1 MDRHFT
7 MRILN
12 RCLLL
17 PVVFLVGCA
26 GLFQGALRPVE
37 EEQGRMVLEAL
48 RQKEETIHTLRGL
61 FQASV
66 SGSGI
71 PLSQNLQGMVSY
83 VRPDVLHLKGFI
95 RLGVPVMD
103 FHREGNQYELYFP
116 AEGKVVTGRVDEPE
130 EGAQW
135 DQTVMLSIRALD
147 AVLGKI
153 SGLSSAGVRVW
164 KNEDHYRIDME
175 AGQSSSVSARDNFTV
190 RTWVDAKTLELTS
203 IEYRRL
209 FDDIVVSVEC
219 EDYREVRIKTSGDVS
234 SVRLP
239 FLVRA
244 TDHRHGGGSMTLHFQ
259 EFIVNA
265 AKEPVGLMKNR
276 LQNNLSAPYFAT
288 VLDHNLPNRPAKS
301 SKSGLAR
308 PLFRSRSSKSQSLL
322 VNLPI
327 RLESNNG
334 RTWSY
339 QSV

>member
-1 MDRHFT
+1 

-26 GLFQGALRPVE
+26 GLFQGSLRPVEE

-164 KNEDHYRIDME
+164 KNEDHYRIDIE
-175 AGQSSSVSARDNFTV
+175 AGQSSSVSAQEDLTV

-209 FDDIVVSVEC
+209 YDDIVVSVEC

-301 SKSGLAR
+301 SKSWLAR
-308 PLFRSRSSKSQSLL
+308 PLFRSRSSKSDRLL
-322 VNLPI
+322 VNLSI
-327 RLESNNG
+327 QLESNNG

-339 QSV
+339 RRV